1 MQTRIFLDYNSTTP
15 LDPRVKAAMDQ
26 AFSNY
31 GNPSSIHE
39 EGRHARALIDEA
51 RVNLARLLN
60 CDHRRLVFTS
70 GGTEANNMAILGYAR
85 ANHQRGNHI
94 ITSAIEHSS
103 VVASCR
109 QLEREGFE
117 VTYLNPTHQGIISAD
132 AVRDAMRKDTIL
144 VSIMMANNEVGT
156 LQPVAEITEV
166 AHRGGVIVHTDAVQ
180 ALGKVPVDLNAL
192 GVDLLSVSS
201 HKIYGPKGTGALYR
215 NPDVN
220 VLPLVFG
227 GSHESGLRPGTENS
241 ISIYGFG
248 VAADLF
254 VRDGLPDFLPLREK
268 LQAGLEQQSMRILC
282 NEAPRLPN
290 TLNFYSESW
299 LGESMVMGLDLE
311 GFAVSNGSACAAGII
326 EPSHVIL
333 ALGYNEEIAR
343 SVIRISFGKFTK
355 TGEIDHFLKV
365 VGQLHT

>member
-1 MQTRIFLDYNSTTP
+1 
-15 LDPRVKAAMDQ
+15 MDQ
-26 AFSNY
+26 AFRMY

-39 EGRHARALIDEA
+39 EGRYARSLIDEA

-70 GGTEANNMAILGYAR
+70 GGTEANNLAILGAAR
-85 ANHQRGNHI
+85 ANRDRGKHI

-103 VVASCR
+103 VLASCR

-117 VTYLNPTHQGIISAD
+117 VSYVQPTHEGIIPAES
-132 AVRDAMRKDTIL
+132 VSNAMRSDTIL
-144 VSIMMANNEVGT
+144 VSVMMANNEVGT
-156 LQPVAEITEV
+156 LQPVSEIAEV
-166 AHRGGVIVHTDAVQ
+166 AHRNRAIVHTDAVQ
-180 ALGKVPVDLNAL
+180 ALGKVPVDVTAL

-201 HKIYGPKGTGALYR
+201 HKIYGPKGAGALYHD
-215 NPDVN
+215 PDVI
-220 VLPLVFG
+220 LQPLAFG

-241 ISIYGFG
+241 LSIHGFG

-254 VRDGLPDFLPLREK
+254 ATEGLPDFLPMRNE
-268 LQAGLEQQSMRILC
+268 LQDGLEKRSMRILC
-282 NEAPRLPN
+282 KEAPRLPN

-311 GFAVSNGSACAAGII
+311 GIAVSNGSACAAGII
-326 EPSHVIL
+326 EPSHVIV

-343 SVIRISFGKFTK
+343 SVIRVSFGKFTK
-355 TGEIDHFLKV
+355 SGEIDRFLKV
-365 VGQLHT
+365 LEGLHTRVLS